1 VPPQRLTPESLAG
14 STLAVDVD
22 AGALTAPEEAVL
34 RDFAHSGGTVL
45 TSPAGFKDERP
56 PGDSITLS
64 KAELDRFN
72 DIWRDV
78 NSLVGRQ
85 NLGVRLF
92 NVSTMLSNAL
102 VSADGKTEIVHLLN
116 YSDYPVENVTVQF
129 LGGYRRATLL
139 TPDGAEK
146 SLQVYAADEGSGV
159 DIDKVAVCATL
170 RLELF

>member
-1 VPPQRLTPESLAG
+1 
-14 STLAVDVD
+14 
-22 AGALTAPEEAVL
+22 VL
-34 RDFAHSGGTVL
+34 RDFARSGGTVL
-45 TSPAGFKDERP
+45 TSPTGFKDERP

-92 NVSTMLSNAL
+92 NVSTMLSNVLA
-102 VSADGKTEIVHLLN
+102 SADGKTEIVHLVN

-139 TPDGAEK
+139 SPNGAEK
-146 SLQVYAADEGSGV
+146 TLRVYAADEGSGV
-159 DIDKVAVCATL
+159 DIDRVAVCATL
-170 RLELF
+170 RLEL